1 MHEDLPVSFAVVSM
15 MNFFGPG
22 SSASS
27 IFDGDVVFFGPFV
40 TMFSPVLVTLNL
52 WRSNL
57 DAIIVLLVVTD
68 GMGLVVTSTTPHG
81 GDVIIRFSA
90 DFHTMP
96 FLALIW
102 VLIMAW
108 SVLESGD
115 SVMVSISFHKNNL
128 FSGTSSAHAVAL
140 GGEVDGNGHKKV
152 LFFNYLIN

>member
-68 GMGLVVTSTTPHG
+68 GMGLVVTSTTPQVG
-81 GDVIIRFSA
+81 NDVGMESING
-90 DFHTMP
+90 
-96 FLALIW
+96 LLI
-102 VLIMAW
+102 
-108 SVLESGD
+108 
-115 SVMVSISFHKNNL
+115 
-128 FSGTSSAHAVAL
+128 GTCRL
-140 GGEVDGNGHKKV
+140 GNANFRH
-152 LFFNYLIN
+152 